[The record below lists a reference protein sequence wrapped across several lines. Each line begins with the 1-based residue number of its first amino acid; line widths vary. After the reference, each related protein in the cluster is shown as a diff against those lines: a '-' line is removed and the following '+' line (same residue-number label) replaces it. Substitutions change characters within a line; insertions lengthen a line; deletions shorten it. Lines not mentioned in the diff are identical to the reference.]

1 MANEPT
7 ETAGYA
13 FGIRVYEYPDGHVE
27 YETGDRNQGV
37 LTEIIIAHLEAV
49 LKRWKTDFYDQFE
62 RDTFGVK
69 KG

>member
-1 MANEPT
+1 MNEPT
-7 ETAGYA
+7 EIVRYV
-13 FGIRVYEYPDGHVE
+13 FSIQLFQHPDGHVE
-27 YETGDRNQGV
+27 YETGNRNQGV
-37 LTEIIIAHLEAV
+37 LSEIIIAHLEAV